1 MVKQTVILRKR
12 ANPKVVNLPNG
23 RSFTSRWERRSRKQL
38 PINIRVKR
46 QRMIGL
52 RRNNGVILPNQAAL
66 AFRKRKRKRKNE
78 ILNRLGPVYNRV
90 NQSGRGL
97 ASNLA
102 KAGIELGTKALG
114 SEFGKKLINKGIDNI
129 PNIFKFEVSKIK
141 NKNVKRAMRS
151 DFANM
156 VVNEA
161 RSRAKNKY
169 ENLFEN

>member
-1 MVKQTVILRKR
+1 
-12 ANPKVVNLPNG
+12 
-23 RSFTSRWERRSRKQL
+23 
-38 PINIRVKR
+38 
-46 QRMIGL
+46 MIGL

-66 AFRKRKRKRKNE
+66 AFRKIKIKRKNE